1 MTVFIV
7 LGIIGL
13 LLLALFTFID
23 DHLGGIFDALGGGD
37 WFSGA
42 ALAGFL
48 GAFGFGGAI
57 ARSLT
62 GSTTVAVAV
71 GLVAGLA
78 LGALVAWIMYK
89 LKRTQDAGA
98 PTAASLLGLE
108 GTVVNAI
115 PDDGFGEIK
124 LTQSGHLVKLNAR
137 ASMAIPVGQPVE
149 VTDVL
154 SPTAVRVA
162 PLYR

>member
-1 MTVFIV
+1 MTVFLALGAVGIV
-7 LGIIGL
+7 LL
-13 LLLALFTFID
+13 VVFTVID

-42 ALAGFL
+42 GLAGFL
-48 GAFGFGGAI
+48 GAFGFA
-57 ARSLT
+57 AALAQSLT
-62 GSTTVAVAV
+62 GSRTLAIII

-78 LGALVAWIMYK
+78 LGALVTWALFK
-89 LKRTQDAGA
+89 LRHTQEAGA
-98 PTAASLLGLE
+98 PTSAALLGAE
-108 GTVVNAI
+108 GTVVGAI
-115 PDDGFGEIK
+115 PDDGFGEVK
-124 LTQSGHLVKLNAR
+124 LTQGGHLVKVNAR
-137 ASMAIPVGQPVE
+137 ASMALPVGQPVE

>member
-1 MTVFIV
+1 MTVFLVLGAIGIV
-7 LGIIGL
+7 LLI
-13 LLLALFTFID
+13 LFTLID

-42 ALAGFL
+42 GLAGFL
-48 GAFGFGGAI
+48 GALGFAGALTL
-57 ARSLT
+57 SLT
-62 GSTTVAVAV
+62 GSVTLAVVV
-71 GLVAGLA
+71 GVLVGLA
-78 LGALVAWIMYK
+78 LGALVAWALFK
-89 LKRTQDAGA
+89 LRRTQDAGA
-98 PTAASLLGLE
+98 PTSASLLGVE

-115 PDDGFGEIK
+115 PPDGYGEVK
-124 LTQSGHLVKLNAR
+124 LTQGGHLVKVNAR
-137 ASMAIPVGQPVE
+137 ASMALPVGQPVE